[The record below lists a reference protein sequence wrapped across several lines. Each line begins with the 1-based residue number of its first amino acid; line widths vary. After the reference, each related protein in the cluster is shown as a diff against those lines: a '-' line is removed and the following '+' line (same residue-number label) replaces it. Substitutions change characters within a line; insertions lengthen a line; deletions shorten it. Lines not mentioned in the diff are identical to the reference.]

1 MSHINKKGNP
11 YIIDISNKDVT
22 ERVAVAS
29 GEIKFDKETYKK
41 IKSFETKKGN
51 LEKTA
56 IIGGIMGAKETSRL
70 IPLCHNIPI
79 NHINI
84 EVIKNDK
91 KFTFIVKSTVKTNAN
106 TGVEME
112 ALTAVTISC
121 LTIYDMCKYL
131 NKKIKI
137 QNVHLVSKI
146 GVKKAIIVQ
155 NVLWIVL
162 HIYELEILS
171 DSMTWFGSLLLAITL
186 GILGDMIALK
196 WNSVRPLMLGHIW
209 LNVGWVVTLFIL

>member
-1 MSHINKKGNP
+1 MSHFNKEGNP
-11 YIIDISNKDVT
+11 YIVDVSNKET
-22 ERVAVAS
+22 TSRSAIAS
-29 GEIKFDKETYKK
+29 GEVKFDKETYKK
-41 IKSFETKKGN
+41 IKSFKTKKGN

-84 EVIKNDK
+84 EVKKNNK
-91 KFTFIVKSTVKTNAN
+91 KNCLIIESTVKTNAK

-131 NKKIKI
+131 NKRIKI
-137 QNVHLVSKI
+137 QNIQLISKI
-146 GVKKAIIVQ
+146 GGK
-155 NVLWIVL
+155 
-162 HIYELEILS
+162 S
-171 DSMTWFGSLLLAITL
+171 DI
-186 GILGDMIALK
+186 
-196 WNSVRPLMLGHIW
+196 
-209 LNVGWVVTLFIL
+209 

>member
-1 MSHINKKGNP
+1 MNHINKKGNP
-11 YIIDISNKDVT
+11 YIIDVSKKDIS
-22 ERVAVAS
+22 ERIAIAS

-41 IKSFETKKGN
+41 IKSFNTKKGN

-70 IPLCHNIPI
+70 IPLCHNIPMS
-79 NHINI
+79 HINI
-84 EVIKNDK
+84 EIKKNDN
-91 KFTFIVKSTVKTNAN
+91 KFCLIVESIIKTNAK

-137 QNVHLVSKI
+137 QNIQLISKT
-146 GVKKAIIVQ
+146 GGK
-155 NVLWIVL
+155 
-162 HIYELEILS
+162 S
-171 DSMTWFGSLLLAITL
+171 DI
-186 GILGDMIALK
+186 
-196 WNSVRPLMLGHIW
+196 
-209 LNVGWVVTLFIL
+209 

>member
-1 MSHINKKGNP
+1 MNHINKKGNP
-11 YIIDISNKDVT
+11 YIIDVSNKEIS
-22 ERVAVAS
+22 ERLAIAS

-51 LEKTA
+51 IEKTA
-56 IIGGIMGAKETSRL
+56 IISGIMGAKETSRL

-84 EVIKNDK
+84 EVKKNDK
-91 KFTFIVKSTVKTNAN
+91 KCILIVKSIVKTNAN

-112 ALTAVTISC
+112 ALTAVTVSC

-137 QNVHLVSKI
+137 QNIHLVLKTGGKSKI
-146 GVKKAIIVQ
+146 
-155 NVLWIVL
+155 
-162 HIYELEILS
+162 
-171 DSMTWFGSLLLAITL
+171 
-186 GILGDMIALK
+186 
-196 WNSVRPLMLGHIW
+196 
-209 LNVGWVVTLFIL
+209 